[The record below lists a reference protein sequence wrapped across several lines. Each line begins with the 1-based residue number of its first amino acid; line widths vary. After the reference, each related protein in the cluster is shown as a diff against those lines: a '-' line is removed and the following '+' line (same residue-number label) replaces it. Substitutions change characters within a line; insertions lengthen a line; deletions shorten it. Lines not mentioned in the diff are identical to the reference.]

1 MKKLFAL
8 LISVGALSTTFAQD
22 HLRDDRDRNH
32 GYSSSSVYNNSNY
45 SSRERDAQIERI
57 KYEFARKI
65 DFVRDDNRLRR
76 RDKKREIS
84 MLENQRDQ
92 QIRET
97 FARFSNS
104 NAGYDDR
111 YARNNGRY

>member
-8 LISVGALSTTFAQD
+8 LVSVGALSTTFAQD
-22 HLRDDRDRNH
+22 HSRDDRDRNH
-32 GYSSSSVYNNSNY
+32 GYSNTGIYNNSNY

-65 DFVRDDNRLRR
+65 DFVRSDNRLRR
-76 RDKKREIS
+76 RDRKREIS
-84 MLENQRDQ
+84 MLESQRDQ

-97 FARFSNS
+97 FVRFSNR
-104 NAGYDDR
+104 NARYDDR